1 MKRIFCPKLR
11 ISQTESI
18 ISLYSAVCTKVLT
31 CSTRHRSLATGLVFC
46 GSGVGIFTLAPVTNL
61 ILHNYGWRWVM
72 RTLSALA
79 GAGVLPGATM
89 IPVHSHAEKD
99 DDAVQE
105 QDQDNDATPHLRRL
119 GRLLSLIL
127 GEDLAAHQRVGN
139 YMTFVLTNFLR
150 FISVYITFTHLPTFA
165 EVRIRSTDR

>member
-1 MKRIFCPKLR
+1 M
-11 ISQTESI
+11 
-18 ISLYSAVCTKVLT
+18 VLT
-31 CSTRHRSLATGLVFC
+31 CSSRHRSLATGLVFC

-72 RTLSALA
+72 RTLSGLA
-79 GAGVLPGATM
+79 GAGVLAGATM
-89 IPVHSHAEKD
+89 IPVHSHAEKEA
-99 DDAVQE
+99 DAARE
-105 QDQDNDATPHLRRL
+105 QDQDNDATPHLGRL
-119 GRLLSLIL
+119 NRLLSLIL

-165 EVRIRSTDR
+165 EVSNGTIKS